1 MINILNTY
9 TSFPEGFAWNIF
21 GFFIGL
27 TLLVITIAVFKD
39 RDIPK
44 GVAVIFSIFTAL
56 FLLISTLNIILTQRI
71 TYYEVSITDDMN
83 FKDFNSKYE
92 IVSQRG
98 EIYTIILKEEQ

>member
-9 TSFPEGFAWNIF
+9 TVESAIFYKAIWGILVGFILCIF
-21 GFFIGL
+21 
-27 TLLVITIAVFKD
+27 TIAAFKD
-39 RDIPK
+39 RNTSNGLKALLGIITPL
-44 GVAVIFSIFTAL
+44 VLLFSISV
-56 FLLISTLNIILTQRI
+56 LITSPRI